1 MAPTR
6 NPEQE
11 QEILEVS
18 SRFHFFT
25 FIFALATVDAFVDI
39 LLLCTNAACVA
50 RLSALIFTDKDDQ

>member
-18 SRFHFFT
+18 PRFHFFT
-25 FIFALATVDAFVDI
+25 FIFALATFDAVVEN
-39 LLLCTNAACVA
+39 LLLCIRMPRTVV
-50 RLSALIFTDKDDQ
+50 L